1 MQPVSTLGIVLL
13 RTGFVYSMIVS
24 WLVYHQTG
32 KQWMLYLPQWIDA
45 SSGVTRRL
53 RIHGMAWRH
62 SRCSLWQRCYF
73 FMSNPEYAAN
83 SEAGNEN

>member
-13 RTGFVYSMIVS
+13 STGFVYSMIVS
-24 WLVYHQTG
+24 WLAYRQTG

-53 RIHGMAWRH
+53 RMHGLAAFTLLFVATM
-62 SRCSLWQRCYF
+62 LF
-73 FMSNPEYAAN
+73 FYEQS
-83 SEAGNEN
+83 